1 MKNIYYFSKKEFLE
15 SWRTSKLF
23 ILMIFFLILGIMN
36 PLIAILTPD
45 IIEMS
50 FGDALP
56 VNIPEPSSLDSWGQF
71 YQSMTQTGL
80 IVITLLFSGTMSGE
94 VSKGTLVNL
103 VTKGLKRSTV
113 VISKSIYLILQ
124 WTLCMFLAFFVTWV
138 YTLYYFTDDNSP
150 HVFLAVLPLWIF
162 GILLVTAILLTS
174 TISRNSYEGL
184 LLTGGFVVLLFIV
197 NIFDK
202 LKHYNP
208 ITLTS
213 ENINFLQGTSS
224 LGNYMPA
231 MLISISLSLLF
242 LYLSIVILNKKK
254 L

>member
-1 MKNIYYFSKKEFLE
+1 
-15 SWRTSKLF
+15 
-23 ILMIFFLILGIMN
+23 MN

-71 YQSMTQTGL
+71 YQSMTQMGL

-124 WTLCMFLAFFVTWV
+124 WTLCMFLAFFCDLG
-138 YTLYYFTDDNSP
+138 LY
-150 HVFLAVLPLWIF
+150 A
-162 GILLVTAILLTS
+162 
-174 TISRNSYEGL
+174 
-184 LLTGGFVVLLFIV
+184 LLF
-197 NIFDK
+197 
-202 LKHYNP
+202 Y
-208 ITLTS
+208 
-213 ENINFLQGTSS
+213 G
-224 LGNYMPA
+224 
-231 MLISISLSLLF
+231 
-242 LYLSIVILNKKK
+242 
-254 L
+254 